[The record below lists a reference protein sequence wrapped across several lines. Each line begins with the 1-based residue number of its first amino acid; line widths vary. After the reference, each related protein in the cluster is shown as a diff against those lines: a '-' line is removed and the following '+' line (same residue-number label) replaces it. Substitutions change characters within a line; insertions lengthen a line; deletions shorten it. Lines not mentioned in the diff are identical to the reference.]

1 MLKQTLIAA
10 AVLLCSQTW
19 AVNKCTGAD
28 GRQVYQDAPCAG
40 QGTKMD
46 IRPSTGT
53 PDPSQQADAQA
64 KRAKLKLDNEM
75 AEAIRAKRPMVGMT
89 SAQLQEAM
97 GQPTKVNANNYG
109 GTQADQV
116 IYERSN
122 ETWLVY
128 TRNGVVESVQ
138 HRPGAPTGSAPARA
152 SGPCPSQHDIN
163 NAITAASSISL
174 SEAERAERW
183 RSIRVM
189 QTCGK

>member
-1 MLKQTLIAA
+1 MFKPILIAA
-10 AVLLCSQTW
+10 ALLLSSQAW
-19 AVNKCTGAD
+19 AINKCTGPD

-40 QGTKMD
+40 QGEKMD
-46 IRPSTGT
+46 IRPSTGA
-53 PDPSQQADAQA
+53 PDPSQQAEAQA

-75 AEAIRAKRPMVGMT
+75 AEAIRMKRPLVGMT
-89 SAQLQEAM
+89 IAQLQEAM

-109 GTQADQV
+109 GTQSDQV

-128 TRNGVVESVQ
+128 TRNGVVESIQ
-138 HRPGAPTGSAPARA
+138 HRPGAPTGATPARS

-174 SEAERAERW
+174 SETERAERW
-183 RSIRVM
+183 KTIRVM
-189 QTCGK
+189 QACGK